1 MGSANCCK
9 KSEEITI
16 EEIKYTSEDKLN
28 VLDKDSYPQ
37 DTEIVYKACANPEE
51 EQNNYTNQNLYEQTG
66 LIQKVGDAYEVPVTI
81 TSPQLDQNLNQ
92 IENNNNHIQEKVEED
107 VHNLQNEEIKIEI
120 NNEHINEQPQNIPKV
135 EEQIQKKEA
144 EQVQN
149 IDEKNIP
156 KDNIKNEKVPTDS
169 NIQVQTS
176 TLQKNLANV
185 TPIEGNEDINKFF
198 KKNVEKKVDVSEK
211 DKKNEELSPDMKN
224 NVILNEK
231 INNNLQNIDL
241 NNLVN
246 QTQNLVINQGNYNQN
261 IPTQV
266 VNTTNNTPIIY
277 GQSQNIPIDLSKFN
291 LANSS
296 STSQTNSSTFY
307 QTSQGNID
315 LKQYGLEG
323 TFSTTPQTEDY
334 SKLFQ
339 NNNTIYGDTQ
349 YTTQGGLNLN
359 QFDSNQN
366 NTSSNFDLDK
376 YLKNWTKNE
385 AQTSNTT
392 PIDLSKYG
400 INDSGAQSVNYT
412 TPITTTNNN
421 NYISYGNTNNVFTTE
436 NVTTTTNTKSY
447 VMPTTTTSSSYA
459 YNYSY
464 NMPTTQKVTQTNYYQ
479 YK

>member
-107 VHNLQNEEIKIEI
+107 VHNLQKYEKKIEI

-156 KDNIKNEKVPTDS
+156 KDNIKNEKVPTDN

-198 KKNVEKKVDVSEK
+198 KKNVE
-211 DKKNEELSPDMKN
+211 
-224 NVILNEK
+224 
-231 INNNLQNIDL
+231 
-241 NNLVN
+241 
-246 QTQNLVINQGNYNQN
+246 
-261 IPTQV
+261 
-266 VNTTNNTPIIY
+266 
-277 GQSQNIPIDLSKFN
+277 
-291 LANSS
+291 
-296 STSQTNSSTFY
+296 
-307 QTSQGNID
+307 
-315 LKQYGLEG
+315 
-323 TFSTTPQTEDY
+323 
-334 SKLFQ
+334 
-339 NNNTIYGDTQ
+339 
-349 YTTQGGLNLN
+349 
-359 QFDSNQN
+359 
-366 NTSSNFDLDK
+366 
-376 YLKNWTKNE
+376 
-385 AQTSNTT
+385 
-392 PIDLSKYG
+392 
-400 INDSGAQSVNYT
+400 
-412 TPITTTNNN
+412 
-421 NYISYGNTNNVFTTE
+421 
-436 NVTTTTNTKSY
+436 
-447 VMPTTTTSSSYA
+447 
-459 YNYSY
+459 
-464 NMPTTQKVTQTNYYQ
+464 
-479 YK
+479 